1 MNYSLNFIEYD
12 VLKALCQTVVEK
24 LEISTK
30 EIEKDLHS
38 NIIDPF
44 SAIFEAS
51 FQKIPLSEWIEKE
64 KIRQVQ
70 KSFQNEIGVFHQKLL
85 GSFKKWKDLGTGGVV
100 DLVSSENKIIAEVKN
115 KFNTTKGNHKIAIY
129 DDFDNL
135 LKGDYKDYTAYYVAI
150 LTKKRFNNPF
160 TPSDNKVKQRRVTNE
175 KIREIDGASFYELA
189 TGEKNAIEKLYKILP
204 FILAEITN
212 HKAEKIMKDPLFE
225 ELFKK
230 AFK

>member
-70 KSFQNEIGVFHQKLL
+70 KSFQNEIDTFHQKLL
-85 GSFKKWKDLGTGGVV
+85 GGFK
-100 DLVSSENKIIAEVKN
+100 A
-115 KFNTTKGNHKIAIY
+115 
-129 DDFDNL
+129 
-135 LKGDYKDYTAYYVAI
+135 
-150 LTKKRFNNPF
+150 
-160 TPSDNKVKQRRVTNE
+160 
-175 KIREIDGASFYELA
+175 
-189 TGEKNAIEKLYKILP
+189 
-204 FILAEITN
+204 
-212 HKAEKIMKDPLFE
+212 
-225 ELFKK
+225 LFKK
-230 AFK
+230 TKILTNI